1 MNKYTKLA
9 IIVFLTI
16 LCGSLIWYTLKENT
30 NPKSANSDS
39 KYYESANNS
48 ARVSEWTK
56 AIRLDGSIDSTHYNA
71 FIETVDTSYAG
82 WKKVFSNKGRFSIE
96 FPKKRIGMMKE
107 NVVNNNKY
115 KMVYVCQLQSF
126 LPVNSNLGY
135 WADYTFY
142 MEKKKTEDIP
152 LLFDEHREHLLQ
164 FYDARLITERAIDS
178 AGYKARELIFVSD
191 EYRLV
196 YTFRLYFHNYIL
208 YRVGVTTEASKSG
221 NRFINRFFK
230 SFEMW
235 D

>member
-142 MEKKKTEDIP
+142 MEKKRQK
-152 LLFDEHREHLLQ
+152 
-164 FYDARLITERAIDS
+164 
-178 AGYKARELIFVSD
+178 IFRSCS
-191 EYRLV
+191 
-196 YTFRLYFHNYIL
+196 TN
-208 YRVGVTTEASKSG
+208 TANT
-221 NRFINRFFK
+221 
-230 SFEMW
+230 SFSFTMPG
-235 D
+235 